1 MYSAVKNPS
10 GKSCSKS
17 SKLRFSFLN
26 CEYGYPLEKMC
37 SNSIE
42 KRDITY
48 SKGERYISE
57 VYGVK
62 RGAMENVV
70 TISGWRPQVCETPV
84 YEIKDTDQNENKRE
98 FLVISR
104 ITHVMNKRSYFSHHF
119 LNEVS
124 HTGVNLDNARN
135 CI

>member
-1 MYSAVKNPS
+1 MTHN
-10 GKSCSKS
+10 
-17 SKLRFSFLN
+17 
-26 CEYGYPLEKMC
+26 
-37 SNSIE
+37 
-42 KRDITY
+42 
-48 SKGERYISE
+48 KGERHIAG
-57 VYGVK
+57 VNGVK
-62 RGAMENVV
+62 MGCYENLVI
-70 TISGWRPQVCETPV
+70 ISGWRPQVCETPV

-124 HTGVNLDNARN
+124 HTGVNLDNPRN